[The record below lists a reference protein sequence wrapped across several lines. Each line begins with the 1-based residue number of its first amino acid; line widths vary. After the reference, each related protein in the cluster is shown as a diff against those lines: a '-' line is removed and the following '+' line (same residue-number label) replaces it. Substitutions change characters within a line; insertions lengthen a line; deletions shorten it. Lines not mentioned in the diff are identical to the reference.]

1 MRRAFTLIEVLV
13 VIAIVAVLVALLLPA
28 LAAAREASR
37 ASLCLSHL
45 RQAFTACRI
54 YADENRGYGPAIG
67 QPYTALPNWALVV
80 QAYAGRP
87 GVGAELFST
96 VSVLVCPAT
105 QARNAVDMTRTYA
118 MNATGHSGLP
128 GDPDNYDTLGT
139 SAHVRMDVV
148 REGSRLVLLLDSSAL
163 PQGPELPPPTRTASV
178 LDFRLEDHVRL
189 RIGRVHTAR
198 GLFQA
203 ARFDGSAGS
212 WPDPEPFWSTSLP

>member
-1 MRRAFTLIEVLV
+1 VRRAFTLIELLV

-28 LAAAREASR
+28 LSAAREASR
-37 ASLCLSHL
+37 ASVCLSHL
-45 RQAFTACRI
+45 RQAFTACRV
-54 YADENRGYGPAIG
+54 YADENRGFGPAIG

-96 VSVLVCPAT
+96 ASVLVCPGT
-105 QARNAVDMTRTYA
+105 QARSAVPMTRTYA

-128 GDPDNYDTLGT
+128 GDPDHYDTPAT
-139 SAHVRMDVV
+139 TAHVRMDLV
-148 REGSRLVLLLDSSAL
+148 REGSRLVLLMDSATL

-178 LDFRLEDHVRL
+178 LDFRLQEHVRL
-189 RIGRVHTAR
+189 RLGRVHTPR

-212 WPDPEPFWSTSLP
+212 WPEPEAFWVTPLP